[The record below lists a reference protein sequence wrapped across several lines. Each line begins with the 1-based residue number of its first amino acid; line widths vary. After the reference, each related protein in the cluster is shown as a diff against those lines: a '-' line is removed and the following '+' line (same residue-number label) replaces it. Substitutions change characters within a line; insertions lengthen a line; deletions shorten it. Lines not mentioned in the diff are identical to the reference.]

1 MALWLDMDEPDLELS
16 LAMTATVS
24 IDDALRVV
32 IAMHRLLRSLRR
44 SSSTGS
50 VHPTQLIVL
59 ALLAQ
64 HGPMR
69 VGALADR
76 VPCSQPTATAAVA
89 GLEEAGL
96 VQREADPSDGRATHV
111 VATTAGEET
120 MRSFAHCEA
129 EALAGKLS
137 ELPAG
142 DLKLL
147 LDATPVLTALAD
159 LPVRARR

>member
-1 MALWLDMDEPDLELS
+1 
-16 LAMTATVS
+16 MTTRTVS

-32 IAMHRLLRSLRR
+32 IAMHRLMRSLRR
-44 SSSTGS
+44 SSNTGS

-69 VGALADR
+69 VGALAER
-76 VPCSQPTATAAVA
+76 VPCSQPTATTAVA

-96 VQREADPSDGRATHV
+96 VQREPDPRDGRATHV

-120 MRSFAHCEA
+120 MRSFARCEA
-129 EALAGKLS
+129 EALADKLS
-137 ELPAG
+137 ELPPE
-142 DLKLL
+142 DLELL
-147 LDATPVLTALAD
+147 LDATPVLAALAEQ
-159 LPVRARR
+159 PVRAPR